1 MKTAI
6 YPGSFDPIHNGH
18 LDIIERASKL
28 CDEVVVA
35 IAKNSDK
42 TATFSMETR
51 KQLIESVTGH
61 LGNVRVLIF
70 DGLLVDLAARERVDA
85 LIRGLRAVA
94 DFEYEFQMAL
104 ANRQLAPD
112 LETLFL
118 VPSHENI
125 FLSSKIV
132 KEIARYNG
140 EIGPMVPSIVASALR
155 EKLGA
160 QR

>member
-18 LDIIERASKL
+18 LDIIERAAKL
-28 CDEVVVA
+28 SGEVIVA
-35 IAKNSDK
+35 IAKNSAK
-42 TATFSMETR
+42 TALFPMEER
-51 KQLIESVTGH
+51 KEMIEAVTTH
-61 LGNVRVLIF
+61 LSNVRVLTF
-70 DGLLVDLAARERVDA
+70 DGLLVDLAAREKADA

-140 EIGPMVPSIVASALR
+140 EIAPMVPASVASALNL
-155 EKLGA
+155 KLNTSA
-160 QR
+160 